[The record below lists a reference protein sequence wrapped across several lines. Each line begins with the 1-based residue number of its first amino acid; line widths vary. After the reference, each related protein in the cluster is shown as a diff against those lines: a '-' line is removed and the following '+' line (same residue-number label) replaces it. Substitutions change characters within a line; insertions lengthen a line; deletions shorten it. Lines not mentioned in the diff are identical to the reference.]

1 VAVEL
6 PAGLSAGALVS
17 VPGHGHAG
25 RRGGPPGDLRLTVT
39 VEPHAFFRRE
49 GDDVFVDV
57 PVAIHEAALGARID
71 VPSPGGPVRLRI
83 PPGTAA
89 GQSFRLSERGALSPR
104 TGKRGD
110 LVVNLQVVLP
120 KVIDER
126 SKELLRQFGELNTE
140 NVRAGLGV

>member
-1 VAVEL
+1 
-6 PAGLSAGALVS
+6 
-17 VPGHGHAG
+17 
-25 RRGGPPGDLRLTVT
+25 
-39 VEPHAFFRRE
+39 
-49 GDDVFVDV
+49 
-57 PVAIHEAALGARID
+57 
-71 VPSPGGPVRLRI
+71 VRLRI

-120 KVIDER
+120 KAIDER

>member
-1 VAVEL
+1 M
-6 PAGLSAGALVS
+6 
-17 VPGHGHAG
+17 
-25 RRGGPPGDLRLTVT
+25 
-39 VEPHAFFRRE
+39 EPHPFFRRE

-71 VPSPGGPVRLRI
+71 VPSLDGPVRLRV
-83 PPGTAA
+83 PPGTPA
-89 GQSFRLSERGALSPR
+89 GQSFRMRERGAVSPR

-110 LVVNLQVVLP
+110 LVVSLRVVLP